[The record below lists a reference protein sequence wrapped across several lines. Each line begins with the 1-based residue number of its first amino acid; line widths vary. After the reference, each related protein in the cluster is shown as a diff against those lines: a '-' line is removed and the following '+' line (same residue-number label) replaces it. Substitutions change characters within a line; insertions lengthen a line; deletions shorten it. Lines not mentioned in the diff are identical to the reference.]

1 MSDVSLV
8 DRRALVTGA
17 ARRTGRALAIAL
29 AKAGAQVAVH
39 YRHSEEDA
47 RNTVE
52 EIRGLGRDT
61 VAVQADLSD
70 AEQAERAVEQACSTL
85 GGLDILVN
93 NAATIVWKD
102 LQESTLEDWHT
113 SIDGTLNATYHTCR
127 AALPRMRG
135 KGYGRIVNLLDA
147 SADALGPAVHA
158 TAYKI
163 GKTGSLVLTRTLA
176 VTEAEH
182 GITVN
187 ALSPGTLEDSERKPP
202 LARIP
207 AGRYGRYEDL
217 TAALLFL
224 CSAQADYVT
233 GNHLK
238 ISGGYLI

>member
-70 AEQAERAVEQACSTL
+70 AEQAERAVEQVCSTL

-102 LQESTLEDWHT
+102 LQESTPEDWHA
-113 SIDGTLNATYHTCR
+113 SIDGTLNATYHTCQ